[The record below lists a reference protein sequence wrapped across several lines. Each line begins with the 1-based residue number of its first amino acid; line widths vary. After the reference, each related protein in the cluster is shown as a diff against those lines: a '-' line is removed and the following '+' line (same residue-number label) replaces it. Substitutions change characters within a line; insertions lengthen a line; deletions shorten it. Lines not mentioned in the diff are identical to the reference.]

1 MIINA
6 IIRLI
11 LGIALA
17 PTSILSKFLDMT
29 ASPEMYFDWVSDIAP
44 YFECIRYIIPLDSPY
59 MIALFVAIITVTAIR
74 IIVALVKLFV
84 GKIVPVW

>member
-29 ASPEMYFDWVSDIAP
+29 ASPEMYFDWVLDIAP
-44 YFECIRYIIPLDSPY
+44 YFECIRYIIPLQESV
-59 MIALFVAIITVTAIR
+59 LFELR
-74 IIVALVKLFV
+74 K
-84 GKIVPVW
+84 